1 MVMAKQNLSR
11 KNNKSTAKTMSK
23 KEISYVIS
31 VRILIMAA
39 VNLVGIATLLS
50 LRREAMVELAFVNY
64 WLTPLAI
71 VFGVLSALAAAYQIL
86 AVVKKRDTTGHYVTP
101 AMMLCVALFC
111 LVACLV
117 YKHVIVGTLI
127 LASIIGTVLFSVY
140 CLYVHVFYR

>member
-11 KNNKSTAKTMSK
+11 KNNKSMAKTMSK
-23 KEISYVIS
+23 KELSHIVS

-39 VNLVGIATLLS
+39 VNLVGIATLLA

-64 WLTPLAI
+64 WRTPLAI
-71 VFGVLSALAAAYQIL
+71 VFGVLSALAAAYQVL
-86 AVVKKRDTTGHYVTP
+86 AIVKKVDTTGHYVTP
-101 AMMLCVALFC
+101 AMMVCIALFC
-111 LVACLV
+111 LVACLM

-140 CLYVHVFYR
+140 CLYVHIFYR

>member
-11 KNNKSTAKTMSK
+11 KDNKSMTKGMSK
-23 KEISYVIS
+23 KELSHIVS

-71 VFGVLSALAAAYQIL
+71 VFGVLSALAAAYQVFVI
-86 AVVKKRDTTGHYVTP
+86 VKKINTAGHYVTP

-111 LVACLV
+111 LIACLV
-117 YKHVIVGTLI
+117 YKHVIVGTLV

>member
-1 MVMAKQNLSR
+1 
-11 KNNKSTAKTMSK
+11 MSQ
-23 KEISYVIS
+23 KEVSHIIS

-39 VNLVGIATLLS
+39 VNMVGIATLLS

-64 WLTPLAI
+64 WLTPWAI

-86 AVVKKRDTTGHYVTP
+86 AVVKKTDISRHYVTP
-101 AMMLCVALFC
+101 AMLLCVALFC
-111 LVACLV
+111 LIACLV

-140 CLYVHVFYR
+140 CLYVHIFYR

>member
-1 MVMAKQNLSR
+1 MAKQNLSR
-11 KNNKSTAKTMSK
+11 KNDRSIAKNMSK
-23 KEISYVIS
+23 KEISHIVS

-71 VFGVLSALAAAYQIL
+71 VFGVLSALAAVYQIL
-86 AVVKKRDTTGHYVTP
+86 AIVKKLDTAGHYVTP

-127 LASIIGTVLFSVY
+127 LASVIGTVLFSVY
-140 CLYVHVFYR
+140 CLYVHIFYR

>member
-11 KNNKSTAKTMSK
+11 KNDRSIAKNMSK
-23 KEISYVIS
+23 KEISHIVS

-86 AVVKKRDTTGHYVTP
+86 AIVKKLDTAGHYVTP

-127 LASIIGTVLFSVY
+127 LASVIGTVLFSVY
-140 CLYVHVFYR
+140 CLYVHIFYR

>member
-11 KNNKSTAKTMSK
+11 KNDRSIAKNMSK
-23 KEISYVIS
+23 KEISHIVS

-50 LRREAMVELAFVNY
+50 LRREAMVELAFVNH
-64 WLTPLAI
+64 WLMPLAI

-86 AVVKKRDTTGHYVTP
+86 AVVKKIDTTGHYVTP
-101 AMMLCVALFC
+101 AMLLCIALFC

-140 CLYVHVFYR
+140 CLYVHIFYR

>member
-11 KNNKSTAKTMSK
+11 KNNKSMAKTMSK
-23 KEISYVIS
+23 KELSHIVS

-39 VNLVGIATLLS
+39 VNLVGIATLLA

-71 VFGVLSALAAAYQIL
+71 VFGVLSALAAAYQVL
-86 AVVKKRDTTGHYVTP
+86 AIVKKIDTTGHYVTP

-111 LVACLV
+111 LVACLM

-140 CLYVHVFYR
+140 CLYVHIFYR

>member
-11 KNNKSTAKTMSK
+11 KNDRSIAKNMSK
-23 KEISYVIS
+23 KEISHIVS

-71 VFGVLSALAAAYQIL
+71 VFGVLSALAAVYQIL
-86 AVVKKRDTTGHYVTP
+86 AIVKKLDTAGHYVTP

-127 LASIIGTVLFSVY
+127 LASVIGTVLFSVY
-140 CLYVHVFYR
+140 CLYVHIFYR

>member
-1 MVMAKQNLSR
+1 MAKQNLSR
-11 KNNKSTAKTMSK
+11 KNDRSIAKNMSK
-23 KEISYVIS
+23 KEISHIVS

-86 AVVKKRDTTGHYVTP
+86 AIVKKLDTAGHYVTP

-127 LASIIGTVLFSVY
+127 LASVIGTVLFSVY
-140 CLYVHVFYR
+140 CLYVHIFYR

>member
-1 MVMAKQNLSR
+1 MAKQNLSR
-11 KNNKSTAKTMSK
+11 KNDRSIAKNMSK
-23 KEISYVIS
+23 KEISHIVS

-50 LRREAMVELAFVNY
+50 LRREAMVELAFVNH
-64 WLTPLAI
+64 WLMPLAI

-86 AVVKKRDTTGHYVTP
+86 AVVKKIDTTGHYVTP
-101 AMMLCVALFC
+101 AMLLCIALFC

-127 LASIIGTVLFSVY
+127 LASVIGTVLFSVY
-140 CLYVHVFYR
+140 CLYVHIFYR